1 MELYW
6 LNLIHNIVSKS
17 LFQKKTT
24 MTRRILLRLAA
35 FFVVLSGFAQNTDGG
50 ATELLKKV
58 SSKYQGFT
66 SMQFHYTLKATK
78 DSKTLSTSQG
88 DFALKGNKYRTTFS
102 DQTYFCDGASIW
114 NYQKST
120 NEVSIY
126 EYDAEDDEN
135 MMNPQKILKNW
146 EKQFRAKYIRDE
158 FNNNISTA
166 LIDLTPKTTQS
177 YYRIRLYINKANN
190 QILRIA
196 LYDKDNT
203 IYTYHIEQFKSNVT
217 LADSYF
223 VFDKSKYPGV
233 EVNDMR

>member
-1 MELYW
+1 
-6 LNLIHNIVSKS
+6 
-17 LFQKKTT
+17 
-24 MTRRILLRLAA
+24 MTRRIIISIAALLILI
-35 FFVVLSGFAQNTDGG
+35 SGYSQNTDGG

-58 SSKYQGFT
+58 SAKYQGFT
-66 SMQFHYTLKATK
+66 SIQFHYTLKSTK
-78 DSKTLSTSQG
+78 DGKTLSTSQG
-88 DFALKGNKYRTTFS
+88 DFALKGNKYRTTFGG
-102 DQTYFCDGASIW
+102 QTFFCDGVSIW
-114 NYQKST
+114 NYQKAT

-126 EYDAEDDEN
+126 EYDADDDEN

-177 YYRIRLYINKANN
+177 YYRIRLFINKANN

-223 VFDKSKYPGV
+223 VFDKSKYHGV

>member
-1 MELYW
+1 
-6 LNLIHNIVSKS
+6 
-17 LFQKKTT
+17 
-24 MTRRILLRLAA
+24 MTRKIILSIAA
-35 FFVVLSGFAQNTDGG
+35 LFFLISGYSQNTDGG

-58 SSKYQGFT
+58 SAKYQAFA

-78 DSKTLSTSQG
+78 DGKTLSTSQG
-88 DFALKGNKYRTTFS
+88 DFALKGDKYRTTFNG
-102 DQTYFCDGASIW
+102 QTFYCDGKSMW
-114 NYQKST
+114 NYQKAT

-135 MMNPQKILKNW
+135 LMNPQKILKNW
-146 EKQFRAKYIRDE
+146 DKQFRAKYIRDE

-177 YYRIRLYINKANN
+177 YYRIRLFINKANN

>member
-1 MELYW
+1 M
-6 LNLIHNIVSKS
+6 I
-17 LFQKKTT
+17 
-24 MTRRILLRLAA
+24 RRFFLTITA

-50 ATELLKKV
+50 AIELLKKV
-58 SSKYQGFT
+58 SAKYQAYT
-66 SMQFHYTLKATK
+66 SMQFHYTLKTTK
-78 DSKTLSTSQG
+78 DGKTLSTTQG

-102 DQTYFCDGASIW
+102 DQTYFSDGTSIW
-114 NYQKST
+114 NYQKSS
-120 NEVSIY
+120 NEVSVY
-126 EYDAEDDEN
+126 EYDPNDGEN
-135 MMNPQKILKNW
+135 MMNPKMILKNW

-196 LYDKDNT
+196 LYEKDNT
-203 IYTYHIEQFKSNVT
+203 TYTYHIEQFKTNVT

>member
-1 MELYW
+1 
-6 LNLIHNIVSKS
+6 
-17 LFQKKTT
+17 
-24 MTRRILLRLAA
+24 MTRRILLAIAA
-35 FFVVLSGFAQNTDGG
+35 FFITFSCLAQNTDGG
-50 ATELLKKV
+50 ANEMLKKV
-58 SSKYQGFT
+58 SAKYQAYS
-66 SMQFHYTLKATK
+66 SMQFHYTLKTTK
-78 DSKTLSTSQG
+78 DGKTLSTTQG
-88 DFALKGNKYRTTFS
+88 DFALKGNKYRTTFK
-102 DQTYFCDGASIW
+102 DQTYFCDGTSIW
-114 NYQKST
+114 NYQKSS
-120 NEVSIY
+120 NEVSVY
-126 EYDAEDDEN
+126 EYDPSDDEN
-135 MMNPQKILKNW
+135 MMNPQIILKNW

-203 IYTYHIEQFKSNVT
+203 IYTYHIEQFKTNVT
-217 LADSYF
+217 LADNYF

>member
-1 MELYW
+1 
-6 LNLIHNIVSKS
+6 
-17 LFQKKTT
+17 
-24 MTRRILLRLAA
+24 MTRRILLAIAA
-35 FFVVLSGFAQNTDGG
+35 FFITFSCLAQNTDGG
-50 ATELLKKV
+50 ANEMLKKV
-58 SSKYQGFT
+58 SAKYQAYS
-66 SMQFHYTLKATK
+66 SMQFHYTLKTTK
-78 DSKTLSTSQG
+78 DGKTLSTTQG
-88 DFALKGNKYRTTFS
+88 DFALKGNKYRTTFK
-102 DQTYFCDGASIW
+102 DQTYFCDGTSIW
-114 NYQKST
+114 NYQKSS
-120 NEVSIY
+120 NEVSVY
-126 EYDAEDDEN
+126 EYDPSDDEN
-135 MMNPQKILKNW
+135 MMNPQIILKNW

-203 IYTYHIEQFKSNVT
+203 IYTYHIEQFKTNVT

-223 VFDKSKYPGV
+223 VFDKSKYLGV

>member
-1 MELYW
+1 
-6 LNLIHNIVSKS
+6 
-17 LFQKKTT
+17 
-24 MTRRILLRLAA
+24 MTRKIILSIAA
-35 FFVVLSGFAQNTDGG
+35 LFFLISGYSQNTDGG

-58 SSKYQGFT
+58 SAKYQAFT

-78 DSKTLSTSQG
+78 DGKTLSTSQG
-88 DFALKGNKYRTTFS
+88 DFALKGDKYRTTFNG
-102 DQTYFCDGASIW
+102 QTFYCDGKSMW
-114 NYQKST
+114 NYQKAT

-135 MMNPQKILKNW
+135 LMNPQKILKNW
-146 EKQFRAKYIRDE
+146 DKQFRAKYIRDE

-166 LIDLTPKTTQS
+166 LIDLTPKTMQS
-177 YYRIRLYINKANN
+177 YYRIRLFVNKANN

-203 IYTYHIEQFKSNVT
+203 IYTYHIEQFKPNVT

-223 VFDKSKYPGV
+223 VFDKSKYPGI

>member
-1 MELYW
+1 M
-6 LNLIHNIVSKS
+6 NIRKIVSFIIITGLIS
-17 LFQKKTT
+17 
-24 MTRRILLRLAA
+24 MA
-35 FFVVLSGFAQNTDGG
+35 FAQNTDGG
-50 ATELLKKV
+50 ASELLKKV
-58 SSKYQGFT
+58 SAKYQTYT
-66 SMQFHYTLKATK
+66 SMQFHYTLKTTK
-78 DSKTLSTSQG
+78 ENKTLSTSQG
-88 DFALKGNKYRTTFS
+88 DFALKGDKYRTTFGG
-102 DQTYFCDGASIW
+102 QTFFCDGKNIW

-146 EKQFRAKYIRDE
+146 DKQFRAKYIRDE
-158 FNNNISTA
+158 FNNNVSAA
-166 LIDLTPKTTQS
+166 LVDLTPKTSQS
-177 YYRIRLYINKANN
+177 YYRIRLFINKATN
-190 QILRIA
+190 QIMRIA

-203 IYTYHIEQFKSNVT
+203 IYTYYVEQFKPNVT

>member
-1 MELYW
+1 
-6 LNLIHNIVSKS
+6 
-17 LFQKKTT
+17 
-24 MTRRILLRLAA
+24 MTRKIILSIAA
-35 FFVVLSGFAQNTDGG
+35 LFFLTSVYSQNTDGG

-58 SSKYQGFT
+58 SAKYQAFT

-78 DSKTLSTSQG
+78 DGKTLSTSQG
-88 DFALKGNKYRTTFS
+88 DFALKGDKYRTTFNG
-102 DQTYFCDGASIW
+102 QTFYCDGKSMW
-114 NYQKST
+114 NYQKAT

-135 MMNPQKILKNW
+135 LMNPQKILKNW
-146 EKQFRAKYIRDE
+146 DKQFRAKYIRDE

-177 YYRIRLYINKANN
+177 YYRIRLFVNKANN

-203 IYTYHIEQFKSNVT
+203 IYTYHIEQFKPNVT

-223 VFDKSKYPGV
+223 VFDKSKYPGI

>member
-1 MELYW
+1 MLIKPDSFY
-6 LNLIHNIVSKS
+6 NIHNTVSKY
-17 LFQKKTT
+17 TI
-24 MTRRILLRLAA
+24 MTRKILFTIAA
-35 FFVVLSGFAQNTDGG
+35 FFVVVSGYAQNTDGG
-50 ATELLKKV
+50 ANEMLKKV
-58 SSKYQGFT
+58 SAKYQAYA
-66 SMQFHYTLKATK
+66 SMQFHYTLKTTK
-78 DSKTLSTSQG
+78 DGKTLSTSQG

-102 DQTYFCDGASIW
+102 DQTYFCDGTSIW
-114 NYQKST
+114 NYQKSS
-120 NEVSIY
+120 NEVSVY
-126 EYDAEDDEN
+126 EYDPSDDEN
-135 MMNPQKILKNW
+135 MMNPQIILKNW

-177 YYRIRLYINKANN
+177 YYRIRLFINKANN

-196 LYDKDNT
+196 LYEKDNT
-203 IYTYHIEQFKSNVT
+203 IYTYHIEQFKTNVT

>member
-1 MELYW
+1 
-6 LNLIHNIVSKS
+6 
-17 LFQKKTT
+17 
-24 MTRRILLRLAA
+24 MTRRILLAIAA
-35 FFVVLSGFAQNTDGG
+35 FFITFSCLAQNTDGG
-50 ATELLKKV
+50 ANEMLKKV
-58 SSKYQGFT
+58 SAKYQAYS
-66 SMQFHYTLKATK
+66 SMQFHYTLKTTK
-78 DSKTLSTSQG
+78 DGKTLSTTQG
-88 DFALKGNKYRTTFS
+88 DFALKGNKYRTTFK
-102 DQTYFCDGASIW
+102 DQTYFCDGTSIW
-114 NYQKST
+114 NYQKSS
-120 NEVSIY
+120 NEVSVY
-126 EYDAEDDEN
+126 EYDPSDDEN
-135 MMNPQKILKNW
+135 MMNPQIILKNW
-146 EKQFRAKYIRDE
+146 EKQFRAKYIHDE

-203 IYTYHIEQFKSNVT
+203 IYTYHIEQFKTNVT

>member
-1 MELYW
+1 M
-6 LNLIHNIVSKS
+6 NIRKIVSFIIITGLIS
-17 LFQKKTT
+17 
-24 MTRRILLRLAA
+24 MA
-35 FFVVLSGFAQNTDGG
+35 FAQNTDGG
-50 ATELLKKV
+50 ASELLKKV
-58 SSKYQGFT
+58 SAKYQTYT
-66 SMQFHYTLKATK
+66 SMQFHYTLKTTK
-78 DSKTLSTSQG
+78 ENKTLSTSQG
-88 DFALKGNKYRTTFS
+88 DFALKGDKYRTTFGG
-102 DQTYFCDGASIW
+102 QTFFCDGKNIW

-146 EKQFRAKYIRDE
+146 DKQFRAKYIRDE
-158 FNNNISTA
+158 FNNNVSTA
-166 LIDLTPKTTQS
+166 LVDLTPKTSQS
-177 YYRIRLYINKANN
+177 YYRIRLFINKATN
-190 QILRIA
+190 QIMRIA

-203 IYTYHIEQFKSNVT
+203 IYTYYVEQFKPNVT

>member
-1 MELYW
+1 
-6 LNLIHNIVSKS
+6 
-17 LFQKKTT
+17 
-24 MTRRILLRLAA
+24 MTRKIILSIAA
-35 FFVVLSGFAQNTDGG
+35 LFFLTSGYSQNTDGG

-58 SSKYQGFT
+58 SAKYQAFT
-66 SMQFHYTLKATK
+66 SMQFHYTLKATN
-78 DSKTLSTSQG
+78 DGKTLSTSQG
-88 DFALKGNKYRTTFS
+88 DFALKGDKYRTTFNG
-102 DQTYFCDGASIW
+102 QTFYCDGKSMW

-135 MMNPQKILKNW
+135 LMNPQKILKNW
-146 EKQFRAKYIRDE
+146 DKQFRAKYIRDE

-177 YYRIRLYINKANN
+177 YYRIRLFINKANN

>member
-1 MELYW
+1 M
-6 LNLIHNIVSKS
+6 I
-17 LFQKKTT
+17 
-24 MTRRILLRLAA
+24 RRFFLTITA

-50 ATELLKKV
+50 AIELLKKV
-58 SSKYQGFT
+58 SAKYQAYA
-66 SMQFHYTLKATK
+66 SMQFHYTLKTTK
-78 DSKTLSTSQG
+78 DGKTLSTSQG

-102 DQTYFCDGASIW
+102 DQTYFCDGTSIW
-114 NYQKST
+114 NYQKSS
-120 NEVSIY
+120 NEVSVY
-126 EYDAEDDEN
+126 EYDPSDDEN
-135 MMNPQKILKNW
+135 MMNPQIILKNW

-177 YYRIRLYINKANN
+177 YYRIRLFINKANN

-196 LYDKDNT
+196 LYEKDNT
-203 IYTYHIEQFKSNVT
+203 IYTYHIEQFKTNVT

>member
-1 MELYW
+1 MLIKPDSLYY
-6 LNLIHNIVSKS
+6 IHNTVS
-17 LFQKKTT
+17 TNT
-24 MTRRILLRLAA
+24 IMTRRILLTVAA
-35 FFVVLSGFAQNTDGG
+35 FFVMISGYAQNTDGG

-58 SSKYQGFT
+58 SAKYQAYT
-66 SMQFHYTLKATK
+66 SMQFHYTLKTTK
-78 DSKTLSTSQG
+78 DGKTLSTSQG
-88 DFALKGNKYRTTFS
+88 DFALKGNKYRTTFN

-166 LIDLTPKTTQS
+166 LVDLTPKTTQS

-196 LYDKDNT
+196 LYEKDNT
-203 IYTYHIEQFKSNVT
+203 TYTYHIEQFKTNVSLT
-217 LADSYF
+217 DSYF

>member
-1 MELYW
+1 
-6 LNLIHNIVSKS
+6 
-17 LFQKKTT
+17 
-24 MTRRILLRLAA
+24 MTRRILLAIAA
-35 FFVVLSGFAQNTDGG
+35 FFITFSCLAQNTDGG
-50 ATELLKKV
+50 ANEMLKKV
-58 SSKYQGFT
+58 SAKYQAYS
-66 SMQFHYTLKATK
+66 SMQFHYTLKTTK
-78 DSKTLSTSQG
+78 DGKTLSTTQG
-88 DFALKGNKYRTTFS
+88 DFALKGNKYRTTFK
-102 DQTYFCDGASIW
+102 DQTYFCDGTSIW
-114 NYQKST
+114 NYQKSS
-120 NEVSIY
+120 NEVSVY
-126 EYDAEDDEN
+126 EYDPSDDEN
-135 MMNPQKILKNW
+135 MMNPQIILKNW

-203 IYTYHIEQFKSNVT
+203 IYTYHIEQFKTNVT

>member
-1 MELYW
+1 
-6 LNLIHNIVSKS
+6 
-17 LFQKKTT
+17 
-24 MTRRILLRLAA
+24 MTRRILLAIAA
-35 FFVVLSGFAQNTDGG
+35 FFITFSCLAQNTDGG
-50 ATELLKKV
+50 ANEMLKKV
-58 SSKYQGFT
+58 SAKYQAYS
-66 SMQFHYTLKATK
+66 SMQFHYTLKTTK
-78 DSKTLSTSQG
+78 DGKTLSTTQG
-88 DFALKGNKYRTTFS
+88 DFALKGNKYRTTFK
-102 DQTYFCDGASIW
+102 DQTYFCDGTSIW
-114 NYQKST
+114 NYQKSS
-120 NEVSIY
+120 NEVSVY
-126 EYDAEDDEN
+126 EYDPSDDEN
-135 MMNPQKILKNW
+135 MMNPQIILKNW

-196 LYDKDNT
+196 LYEKDNT
-203 IYTYHIEQFKSNVT
+203 TYTYHIEQFKTNVT

>member
-1 MELYW
+1 M
-6 LNLIHNIVSKS
+6 
-17 LFQKKTT
+17 
-24 MTRRILLRLAA
+24 
-35 FFVVLSGFAQNTDGG
+35 
-50 ATELLKKV
+50 KKV
-58 SSKYQGFT
+58 SVKYQGFT
-66 SMQFHYTLKATK
+66 SIQFHYTLKSTK
-78 DSKTLSTSQG
+78 DGKTLSTSQG
-88 DFALKGNKYRTTFS
+88 DFALKGNKYRTTFGG
-102 DQTYFCDGASIW
+102 QTFFCDGVSIW
-114 NYQKST
+114 NYQKAT

-126 EYDAEDDEN
+126 EYDADDDEN

-177 YYRIRLYINKANN
+177 YYRIRLFINKANN

-233 EVNDMR
+233 EINDMR

>member
-1 MELYW
+1 M
-6 LNLIHNIVSKS
+6 NIRKIVSFIIITGLIS
-17 LFQKKTT
+17 
-24 MTRRILLRLAA
+24 MA
-35 FFVVLSGFAQNTDGG
+35 FAQNTDGG
-50 ATELLKKV
+50 ASELLKKV
-58 SSKYQGFT
+58 SAKYQTYT
-66 SMQFHYTLKATK
+66 SMQFHYTLKTTK
-78 DSKTLSTSQG
+78 ENKTLSTSQG
-88 DFALKGNKYRTTFS
+88 DFALKGDKYRTTFGG
-102 DQTYFCDGASIW
+102 QTFFCDGKNIW

-146 EKQFRAKYIRDE
+146 DKQFRAKYIRDE
-158 FNNNISTA
+158 FNNNVSTA
-166 LIDLTPKTTQS
+166 LVDLTPKTSQS
-177 YYRIRLYINKANN
+177 YYRIRLFINKATN
-190 QILRIA
+190 QIMRIA

-203 IYTYHIEQFKSNVT
+203 IYTYYIEQFKPNVT